1 MRKSFIRKILTLLF
15 VFFIFGNVNAQREK
29 GSWRDYLSYV
39 NATKVALSPDKVF
52 CATKGGLMYYD
63 LEDNSINRFDVIA
76 DLSDFGINTI
86 AYYENKNV
94 LVIAYTNSNIDL
106 VYDNLVVNISDIKR
120 KQITGDKSINNI
132 SFINNEAFL
141 ACGFGIVVLNLD
153 KKEVKDTYYIGEGG
167 SAIVVNDIEAD
178 DDFLYAATDNGILRA
193 TAGSNLQDFH
203 NWSRITDISHSS
215 QKFNHLVNRSGRIV
229 ANYTPDEYAMD
240 EMYILNG
247 GIWQAFLPQIRFA
260 FDIQDNGKYMAISSR
275 EMVYIVDE
283 NDNVIK
289 TINSYQLG
297 DETVKPPSPR
307 SAAVSTSGIIWIS
320 DDQKSLVK
328 VAGENYE
335 SVLLNGPFDNNIFSL
350 SYAASGLWIAPG
362 SKSGWEFGRFQCF
375 NDNTWHYYTKT
386 NYPELEPVR
395 NVLSIAVSPLDSK
408 HFFVGTWGSG
418 LLEYKNNEL
427 IEQYTNHNSLLE
439 TALPDQPDAP
449 YVRIGGMSFD
459 NKGNLWMTNS
469 SVSKNLK
476 KLGADGTWEEFA
488 LPGVSG
494 IDFNTGQIIVT
505 QNQDKWIV
513 IPRHDMYVVNQNGDA
528 KKRLLVTSYFS
539 NGENEIFNRMS
550 DIYSIAEDNEGAIWI
565 GTTKGVAVYSNP
577 YRIWDSNNFYAIQP
591 SLDLNDGLY
600 HPLLETETVTAIA
613 VDGANRKWLGTQNS
627 GVYLVSENGDEEIL
641 HFTAENSPLF
651 SNSITSIA
659 INQDNGEVFIGTDEG
674 LISYMGDATGGKDSY
689 ADVYVYPNPV
699 RETYDGPVTV
709 TGLKEN
715 SDVKITDIAGNLVF
729 KTTSLGGQAV
739 WDGRNLNGH
748 RVRTGVYLVLCN
760 DELGE
765 ETIITKLLFIN

>member
-1 MRKSFIRKILTLLF
+1 MKKSFIREIFTLLIA
-15 VFFIFGNVNAQREK
+15 VFISGNINAQREK
-29 GSWRDYLSYV
+29 GSWQDYLSYV

-76 DLSDFGINTI
+76 ELSDFGINTI
-86 AYYENKNV
+86 AYNENKDV

-106 VYDNLVVNISDIKR
+106 VFDNLVVNISDIKR

-141 ACGFGIVVLNLD
+141 ACGFGIVVLNLH
-153 KKEVKDTYYIGEGG
+153 KKEVKDTYFIGEDG
-167 SAIVVNDIEAD
+167 AAVVVNDVEAD
-178 DDFLYAATDNGILRA
+178 NDFLYAATDNGILKA
-193 TAGSNLQDFH
+193 PAGSNLQDFR
-203 NWSRITDISHSS
+203 NWSRITDIPNSS
-215 QKFNHLVNRSGRIV
+215 RKFNHLVNHSGRIV

-240 EMYILNG
+240 EMYLLNG
-247 GIWQAFLPQIRFA
+247 GVWQAYLPQIRFA

-297 DETVKPPSPR
+297 DETVKPLSPR
-307 SAAVSTSGIIWIS
+307 SAAVSSSGIIWIA
-320 DDQKSLVK
+320 DDQKSMVK
-328 VAGENYE
+328 VNGDNYE
-335 SVLLNGPFDNNIFSL
+335 SAVLNGPFDNNVYSL
-350 SYAASGLWIAPG
+350 NYTASGLWVAPG
-362 SKSGWEFGRFQCF
+362 SKSGWELGRFQCF
-375 NDNTWHYYTKT
+375 NDNTWHYYTNRNK
-386 NYPELEPVR
+386 PELEPVR
-395 NVLSIAVSPLDSK
+395 NVLSIAVSPLDPK

-418 LLEYKNNEL
+418 LLEYKNDEL
-427 IEQYTNHNSLLE
+427 VEQYTNQNSPLE

-459 NKGNLWMTNS
+459 KGGNLWMTNS
-469 SVSKNLK
+469 GVSKNLK
-476 KLGADGTWEEFA
+476 KLGADGTWEEFT

-494 IDFNTGQIIVT
+494 GDYNMGQIIVT
-505 QNQDKWIV
+505 QNEDKWIV
-513 IPRHDMYVVNQNGDA
+513 VPRYDAYVVNQAGDM
-528 KKRLLVTSYFS
+528 KKRLLVTSYFN

-550 DIYSIAEDNEGAIWI
+550 DIYSIAEDIEGAIWI

-577 YRIWDSNNFYAIQP
+577 YRIWDSDNFYAIQP

-613 VDGANRKWLGTQNS
+613 IDGANRKWLGTQNS

-674 LISYMGDATGGKDSY
+674 LISYMGDATGGKESY

-715 SDVKITDIAGNLVF
+715 TDVKITDISGNLVF

-739 WDGRNLNGH
+739 WDGRNLNGN